1 VTRNV
6 EDLVRRLAAA
16 LRAAELYAPQH
27 PLVQRSVTALTA
39 ALTTHLTEAPTV
51 VVGLIGD
58 DVVVNETRLGKGS
71 ASLTGFVRGLRDR
84 EIEKITFHP
93 GITADEIRIFL
104 SEVADR
110 RARTPLIDRLATRGV
125 RRAVIGKL
133 SVEDT
138 PQDALGIEA
147 ARRVYGT
154 AVSSAESLWQQAKA
168 GEKPN
173 PEDARKIIDS
183 LANIVTQDRTSLMAL
198 TALKKYDNYTFTHM
212 VNVAALSMAQA
223 RALNLEGPLLRE
235 FGFAALMHDI
245 GKVNTPLEVLN
256 KPGKLTVEEFKV
268 MKMHVVDGAHILRRT
283 PEMPAL
289 APVVAFEHHLR
300 QDLSGYP
307 ENIGHRKLNLCTQI
321 VSIADV
327 FDALRSNR
335 PYREGLATARIRSI
349 MGEQGN
355 PAFNQTLLRR
365 FVNLMGLFPIGTIVR
380 LNTDEVGV
388 VTAEHPEDPFRPQV
402 KILFDP
408 QGSRLEYESLVNT
421 WERDSRGTFPKAV
434 IESVD
439 PDSIELDPLTVL

>member
-1 VTRNV
+1 MAQNPD
-6 EDLVRRLAAA
+6 DLVRRLAAG

-27 PLVQRSVTALTA
+27 PLVQRSTA
-39 ALTTHLTEAPTV
+39 ALAASLAAHLADASSV
-51 VVGLIGD
+51 VVGFIGD
-58 DVVVNETRLGKGS
+58 DVVVGDTRLGKGS

-84 EIEKITFHP
+84 EIEKITFHR
-93 GITADEIRIFL
+93 GVTAEEIQAFVTELAARK
-104 SEVADR
+104 
-110 RARTPLIDRLATRGV
+110 ARTPLADRLAGRGV
-125 RRAVIGKL
+125 RRIVTGQLA
-133 SVEDT
+133 VEDAQ
-138 PQDALGIEA
+138 PDQAGIEA
-147 ARRVYGT
+147 ARRVYSS
-154 AVSSAESLWQQAKA
+154 AVESAESLWDQAKA
-168 GEKPN
+168 GDKPN
-173 PEDARKIIDS
+173 PDTARKIIDS
-183 LANIVTQDRTSLMAL
+183 LANIVNQDRTSLMAL

-256 KPGKLTVEEFKV
+256 KPGKLTNDEFTL
-268 MKMHVVDGAHILRRT
+268 MKQHVIDGAHILRRT

-289 APVVAFEHHLR
+289 APIVAFEHHLK

-307 ENIGHRKLNLCTQI
+307 ENIGHRKLNLCTMI

-355 PAFNQTLLRR
+355 PAFNQALLRR
-365 FVNLMGLFPIGTIVR
+365 FVNMMGLFPIGTIVR
-380 LNTDEVGV
+380 LNTEEVGV

-402 KILFDP
+402 KILFT
-408 QGSRLEYESLVNT
+408 GRGEAIESPFLANT
-421 WERDSRGTFPKAV
+421 WERDARGEFARAV
-434 IESVD
+434 VESVD
-439 PDSIELDPLTVL
+439 PDSVELDPLTVL

>member
-1 VTRNV
+1 MSRNPD
-6 EDLVRRLAAA
+6 DLVRRLAAG

-27 PLVQRSVTALTA
+27 PFVQRSVTALGSACTA
-39 ALTTHLTEAPTV
+39 HLSDAASL
-51 VVGLIGD
+51 VVGFIGD
-58 DVVVNETRLGKGS
+58 DVVVNDTRLSKGT

-84 EIEKITFHP
+84 GIEKITFHR
-93 GITADEIRIFL
+93 GITTDEIQSFL
-104 SEVADR
+104 AELADR
-110 RARTPLIDRLATRGV
+110 QSRKPLLDRLASRGV
-125 RRAVIGKL
+125 RRVVVAKL
-133 SVEDT
+133 AVEDT
-138 PQDALGIEA
+138 PQDTMGIEA

-154 AVSSAESLWQQAKA
+154 AVSSAESLWAQAKA
-168 GEKPN
+168 GDKPD
-173 PEDARKIIDS
+173 PENARKIIDS
-183 LANIVTQDRTSLMAL
+183 LANIVNQDRTSLMAL

-212 VNVAALSMAQA
+212 VNVAALAMAQA

-256 KPGKLTVEEFKV
+256 KPGKLTGDEFKI
-268 MKMHVVDGAHILRRT
+268 MKQHVVDGAHILRRT

-402 KILFDP
+402 KILFNG
-408 QGSRLEYESLVNT
+408 QGERLDEEALVNT
-421 WERDSRGTFPKAV
+421 WERDSRGGFPRAV

-439 PDSIELDPLTVL
+439 PDSMELDPLTVL

>member
-1 VTRNV
+1 MSRNPD
-6 EDLVRRLAAA
+6 ELVRRLAAG

-27 PLVQRSVTALTA
+27 PLVQRSIASLTSSCTA
-39 ALTTHLTEAPTV
+39 HLSDASFL
-51 VVGLIGD
+51 VVGFIGD
-58 DVVVNETRLGKGS
+58 DVVVNDTRLGKGS

-84 EIEKITFHP
+84 EIEKITFHR
-93 GITADEIRIFL
+93 GVTAPEVQAFL
-104 SEVADR
+104 GELADR
-110 RARTPLIDRLATRGV
+110 RSKTPLLDRLSARGV
-125 RRAVIGKL
+125 KRVVIGKL

-147 ARRVYGT
+147 ARRVYST
-154 AVSSAESLWQQAKA
+154 AVSSAESLWQQTKS
-168 GEKPN
+168 GDKPD
-173 PEDARKIIDS
+173 PESARKIIDS

-212 VNVAALSMAQA
+212 VNVAALAMAQA

-256 KPGKLTVEEFKV
+256 KPGKLTAEEFGI

-355 PAFNQTLLRR
+355 PAFNQVLLRR

-380 LNTDEVGV
+380 LSSDEVGV

-402 KILFDP
+402 KIIFDSK
-408 QGSRLEYESLVNT
+408 GGRLESEVLVNT

-434 IESVD
+434 VEAVD
-439 PDSIELDPLTVL
+439 PDTIELDPLTVL